1 MAKVYLALYKG
12 RKSGRSPKALA
23 MRFADWVIRKATR
36 GIYSHCEIA
45 VDLGDGVFECYSS
58 SLRDSGVRCKSMS
71 LPSNKWDL
79 VEVPDL
85 MATRNRLQDLW
96 KATKGK
102 PYDLLGTLCVGL
114 GAHSKTINYW
124 TKDKWFCSEWCA
136 EVLGLKQPSS
146 WSPNSLAN
154 EIRKM

>member
-1 MAKVYLALYKG
+1 MTTYVAFYKG
-12 RKSGRSPKALA
+12 NKGGSGFKVTAAKLS
-23 MRFADWVIRKATR
+23 DWAIRKATH
-36 GIYSHCEIA
+36 GPYSHCEVA
-45 VDLGDGVFECYSS
+45 VMRSDGRFECYSA
-58 SLRDSGVRCKSMS
+58 SLRDGGVRRKVMS

-85 MATRNRLQDLW
+85 MTTRNRLQNLW

-136 EVLGLKQPSS
+136 EALGLEQPSS

>member
-1 MAKVYLALYKG
+1 MKV
-12 RKSGRSPKALA
+12 
-23 MRFADWVIRKATR
+23 
-36 GIYSHCEIA
+36 
-45 VDLGDGVFECYSS
+45 
-58 SLRDSGVRCKSMS
+58 MS

-102 PYDLLGTLCVGL
+102 PYDLLGALCVGL
-114 GAHSKTINYW
+114 GANSKTINYW
-124 TKDKWFCSEWCA
+124 TKYKWFCSEWCA
-136 EVLGLKQPSS
+136 EALGLEQPSS